1 MRKFL
6 LFSSMVLLLCHCA
19 LARGNDIPDWPDSC
33 VVDSWEYNILI
44 QARGNNVTGLC
55 LMNLYPDSSIIGTVV
70 NDFGV
75 KVLDFTYA
83 KGKARVMNVFGP
95 INKWYIRRVLRGDFA
110 FILANLRRGEDVVAK
125 KRRLTIMPNGDI
137 QVANERYKINYV
149 FSQISC
155 QRAQSSLLELPSAAE
170 IIQTQFHQ

>member
-1 MRKFL
+1 MKRFL
-6 LFSSMVLLLCHCA
+6 LFSSMVLLLCQCA

-33 VVDSWEYNILI
+33 VVDSWEYNVLI
-44 QARGNNVTGLC
+44 QARGNDVTGMC

-83 KGKARVMNVFGP
+83 KGKAQVMNVFGP

-137 QVANERYKINYV
+137 HIANERYHINYV
-149 FSQISC
+149 FSIM
-155 QRAQSSLLELPSAAE
+155 QS
-170 IIQTQFHQ
+170 QQ